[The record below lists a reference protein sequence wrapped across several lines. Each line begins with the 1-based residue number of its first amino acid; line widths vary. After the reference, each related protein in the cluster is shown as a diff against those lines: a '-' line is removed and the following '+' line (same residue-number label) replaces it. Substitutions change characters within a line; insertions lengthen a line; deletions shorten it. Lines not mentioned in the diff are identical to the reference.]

1 MFVLRP
7 IEGKKDITH
16 LISLSLKQSSLRRR
30 GKPRRRRRITATNYV
45 AEVQLP
51 KGSTPLTAQQ
61 LDDVLVVDLG
71 KDEHF
76 FAELLLLLLTGH

>member
-51 KGSTPLTAQQ
+51 KGSTPLTEDNKKKGVSANYCCGGP
-61 LDDVLVVDLG
+61 LPVEYISADL
-71 KDEHF
+71 
-76 FAELLLLLLTGH
+76 L